1 MSKDSS
7 SLLICDSRGKGL
19 ELLINEECT
28 QRNMPTRFTV
38 STSPGATI
46 VKAVREA
53 ESILQSKSFDYI
65 YLMAGVNNLTSKS
78 SNGKITPTFNEIPN
92 LVDVITDHLTWAK
105 SFLANYSPRVI
116 ICHLIGLNIDTYNA
130 FHGHMTNFHTAQ
142 EIINE
147 GAVMLNQVVT
157 EMNRDAQ
164 LTAPW
169 IMDTVHSLTNGRRI
183 HKYNRFY
190 DGLHPNDCTQK
201 LWAKRIAKA
210 ANTNLCLH
218 LGR

>member
-1 MSKDSS
+1 MTLPALVKTN
-7 SLLICDSRGKGL
+7 SRGKGL
-19 ELLINEECT
+19 ALLINEECT
-28 QRNMPTRFTV
+28 QRNIPTRFTV

-53 ESILQSKSFDYI
+53 ESILQSKPFDYM

-92 LVDVITDHLTWAK
+92 LVDVIDHLTWTK

-147 GAVMLNQVVT
+147 GVIMLNQVVT
-157 EMNRDAQ
+157 VMNRDTH

-169 IMDTVHSLTNGRRI
+169 IMDTVHSVTNGRRI
-183 HKYNRFY
+183 HK
-190 DGLHPNDCTQK
+190 
-201 LWAKRIAKA
+201 A
-210 ANTNLCLH
+210 
-218 LGR
+218 